1 MNTFIFEERPYQT
14 EAVARVLEEF
24 GSGRESVLLESPVGS
39 GKTVMGLLI
48 IKQLQEQAGGKLRV
62 NWVASR
68 RHILEQTQDLNDSFF
83 HCDVNM
89 VSVFA
94 SNPPKADLVVL
105 DEAHHEATQSCLDM
119 YENTGN
125 TRTLGLS
132 ATPMRTDRMR
142 LSFQTSV
149 RCCGIQRLI
158 NMGVLSQYHSCKLP
172 EWNVELVAKVF
183 CEAPERWDKT
193 LVFFQT
199 IRECQI
205 FKSILAGYG
214 IGCEVV
220 TAQSNRDSQLD
231 AFIAG
236 DVQVVANVSV
246 LSEGFD
252 LPELQ
257 SVFLR
262 DASRL
267 PTIQMAGRGLR
278 RAEGKTHCNLV
289 QSSTSPYPVERI
301 ALPAEGFRYMKN
313 KWLSCSG
320 NTQVILDTLENSMKL
335 LAERKVHLPRYLS
348 SGRHVKEVSLRTLK
362 PFSRSS
368 LSQLF
373 KITGE

>member
-1 MNTFIFEERPYQT
+1 MSGFVFEERPYQT
-14 EAVARVLEEF
+14 EAVARVLDEF

-48 IKQLQEQAGGKLRV
+48 IKRLQEQAGGRLRV

-68 RHILEQTQDLNDSFF
+68 RHILEQTQDLNESFF

-89 VSVFA
+89 VSVFS

-105 DEAHHEATQSCLDM
+105 DEAHHEATQSCLEM

-149 RCCGIQRLI
+149 RCCAIQRLI
-158 NMGVLSQYHSCKLP
+158 NMGILSQYHSCKLP
-172 EWNVELVAKVF
+172 EWNVELAAKVF
-183 CEAPERWDKT
+183 CESPERWGKT

-199 IRECQI
+199 IRECMV
-205 FKSILAGYG
+205 FKHLLAECG

-231 AFIAG
+231 AFIAD

-301 ALPAEGFRYMKN
+301 AVPAEGFRYMKN

-320 NTQVILDTLENSMKL
+320 NTQVILDTLEQSMKL
-335 LAERKVHLPRYLS
+335 LAERKVYLPRYLS
-348 SGRHVKEVSLRTLK
+348 SGRHVKEVSLRALT
-362 PFSRSS
+362 PFSRRS
-368 LSQLF
+368 LSKLIH
-373 KITGE
+373 ITGE